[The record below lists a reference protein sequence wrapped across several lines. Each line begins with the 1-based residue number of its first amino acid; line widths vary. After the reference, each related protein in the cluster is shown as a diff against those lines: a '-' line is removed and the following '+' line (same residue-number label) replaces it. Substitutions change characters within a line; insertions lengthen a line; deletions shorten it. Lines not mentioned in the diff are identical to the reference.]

1 VPVCPFACIVSF
13 DKSAG
18 YLRDLHADMQ
28 LQMSLA
34 ELPCCSS
41 RRECSSME
49 QNIAC
54 VSRRCL
60 RVAPSGE
67 LVVSDDIGKVADVA
81 KAFRDILPASDRS
94 RPFAVASRML
104 KQCPASAEG
113 VDALPYMFA
122 AIGVW
127 LDDDA
132 WTRVRK
138 SVVKHFS
145 ASSGGVAEC
154 SAVVAP
160 DVVPVVPDES
170 AQGVQDA
177 YDEMSP
183 EALRMQCRR
192 DALLI
197 AELRG
202 KLNCEQTRRR
212 YWTRVATQRK
222 QQLLDLKIDM
232 LAARL
237 KSGKSERYFSL
248 KGGMSLAVRRNLS
261 HISTASLG
269 MTLCEDVSSRTV
281 TSWERRL
288 GSALVAA
295 SRNFHR

>member
-1 VPVCPFACIVSF
+1 
-13 DKSAG
+13 
-18 YLRDLHADMQ
+18 
-28 LQMSLA
+28 
-34 ELPCCSS
+34 
-41 RRECSSME
+41 ME
-49 QNIAC
+49 QKIAL
-54 VSRRCL
+54 VARRCL
-60 RVAPSGE
+60 LVAPSGE
-67 LVVSDDIGKVADVA
+67 LVVCSDISKVADVA
-81 KAFRDILPASDRS
+81 NAFRDILPVSDRS
-94 RPFAVASRML
+94 RPVAVAKRML

-113 VDALPYMFA
+113 VDALQYMLA

-138 SVVKHFS
+138 SVLKHFS
-145 ASSGGVAEC
+145 ASSGGVASVAQC
-154 SAVVAP
+154 SAVAAP
-160 DVVPVVPDES
+160 DDVQVVPDES

-212 YWTRVATQRK
+212 YWARVAAHRK
-222 QQLLDLKIDM
+222 QQLFDLKIDA

-269 MTLCEDVSSRTV
+269 MTLCEDVSSQTV